1 MYVGKPWS
9 YYIGEHVEDVVTI
22 VTDFTNRSNN
32 IVKINHK
39 SGANLE
45 QIFNADTHISIETKN
60 GPNVYS
66 EIVAVNDAANTIT
79 LASNVWL
86 TYANVAVVTGNSGS
100 NVLNITSLTGLYDLM
115 NNGNYSDSENPI
127 RDIVYRGDV
136 VLVDNNSSKVVNTV
150 DYVNKKIYL
159 TTNLSSTT
167 NSYIAVK
174 RTFIANST
182 ISSNQIQVYGSAG
195 LPYIPELATEDG
207 DTLIT
212 EDEKTI
218 LLG

>member
-1 MYVGKPWS
+1 M
-9 YYIGEHVEDVVTI
+9 
-22 VTDFTNRSNN
+22 
-32 IVKINHK
+32 
-39 SGANLE
+39 
-45 QIFNADTHISIETKN
+45 
-60 GPNVYS
+60 
-66 EIVAVNDAANTIT
+66 
-79 LASNVWL
+79 
-86 TYANVAVVTGNSGS
+86 
-100 NVLNITSLTGLYDLM
+100 
-115 NNGNYSDSENPI
+115 
-127 RDIVYRGDV
+127 
-136 VLVDNNSSKVVNTV
+136 DNNTSKVVNTV

>member
-1 MYVGKPWS
+1 MN
-9 YYIGEHVEDVVTI
+9 VENVVTI
-22 VTDFTNRSNN
+22 VTDFTNKSNN
-32 IVKINHK
+32 IIKINQTN
-39 SGANLE
+39 GANLE
-45 QIFNADTHISIETKN
+45 QIFTPNTHILIETKN

-66 EIVAVNDAANTIT
+66 EIVSVNNATSTVT

-115 NNGNYSDSENPI
+115 NNGNYSDPAYPI

-150 DYVNKKIYL
+150 DYINKKIYL
-159 TTNLSSTT
+159 SANLTSTT
-167 NSYIAVK
+167 NSYMAVK

-182 ISSNQIQVYGSAG
+182 VSSSQIELYGSVG
-195 LPYIPELATEDG
+195 VPYIPDLITESG

-212 EDEKTI
+212 EDGKTI